1 MAYFSSILLQLDGKL
16 PSRIF
21 FSGLLSCPN
30 VTLGARFRPWS
41 GATDSAELRC
51 GRVQREERGDVGK
64 VASGRAAVGAIPGL
78 QEGCE
83 VVEQLGHL
91 CFDERSADHHSGAT
105 CFGCKERVELGEL
118 G

>member
-1 MAYFSSILLQLDGKL
+1 MGFKL
-16 PSRIF
+16 ERVEFPAGCST
-21 FSGLLSCPN
+21 G
-30 VTLGARFRPWS
+30 VTWAGNLKARAGGPTGTS

-51 GRVQREERGDVGK
+51 GRLQREERGDVSK